1 MAEKRILLASASP
14 RRRELLHLIAPD
26 FECKAADA
34 DESLPDGIIPSDAV
48 LYLSKIKALALAPSD
63 KIIIGADTVV
73 ALGNK
78 IIGKPK
84 DEEDAFNILKSL
96 SGREHSVFTGVTII
110 CGTEMR
116 SFFCETKVCFY
127 ELSDDEI
134 HDYIKTGECLDKAGA
149 YGIQGK
155 GSLVVKKIDGDYF
168 NVVGLPVAEL
178 YRQLK
183 FFE

>member
-84 DEEDAFNILKSL
+84 DEEDAFSILKSL
-96 SGREHSVFTGVTII
+96 SGRETAFLPALQLFAAPKCVPFSVKQGFVFMNFRMTKYTI
-110 CGTEMR
+110 T
-116 SFFCETKVCFY
+116 
-127 ELSDDEI
+127 
-134 HDYIKTGECLDKAGA
+134 
-149 YGIQGK
+149 
-155 GSLVVKKIDGDYF
+155 
-168 NVVGLPVAEL
+168 
-178 YRQLK
+178 
-183 FFE
+183 

>member
-1 MAEKRILLASASP
+1 MAEKGILLASASP
-14 RRRELLHLIAPD
+14 RRRELLQLITPD
-26 FECKAADA
+26 FECRAADV
-34 DESLPDGIIPSDAV
+34 DESLPSGILPSDAV
-48 LYLSKIKALALAPSD
+48 LYLSKIKALAFAPCD

-73 ALGNK
+73 ALGDK

-84 DEEDAFNILKSL
+84 DENDAFDILKSL
-96 SGREHSVFTGVTII
+96 SGREHSVFTGVTLIN
-110 CGTEMR
+110 GNEMH
-116 SFFCETKVCFY
+116 SFFSETKVTFY

-134 HDYIKTGECLDKAGA
+134 HAYIKTGECLDKAGA

-155 GSLVVKKIDGDYF
+155 GSLLVKKIDGDYF

-183 FFE
+183 FFK

>member
-1 MAEKRILLASASP
+1 MAEKGILLASASP
-14 RRRELLHLIAPD
+14 RRHELLQLVAPN
-26 FECKAADA
+26 FECRAADV
-34 DESLPDGIIPSDAV
+34 DESLPSGILPSEAV
-48 LYLSKIKALALAPSD
+48 LYLSRIKALALAPSN

-73 ALGNK
+73 ALENK

-84 DEEDAFNILKSL
+84 DENDAFDILKSL
-96 SGREHSVFTGVTII
+96 SGREHSVFTGVTLIN
-110 CGTEMR
+110 GNEAR
-116 SFFCETKVCFY
+116 SFFCETKVTFY

-134 HDYIKTGECLDKAGA
+134 HAYIKTGECLDKAGA

-155 GSLVVKKIDGDYF
+155 GSLLVKKIDGDYF

-183 FFE
+183 FFK

>member
-1 MAEKRILLASASP
+1 MAEKEILLASASP
-14 RRRELLHLIAPD
+14 RRRELLHLITPD
-26 FECKAADA
+26 FECRAADV
-34 DESLPDGIIPSDAV
+34 DESLPSGILPSDAV
-48 LYLSKIKALALAPSD
+48 LYLSKIKALALAPCD

-84 DEEDAFNILKSL
+84 DENDAFNILESL
-96 SGREHSVFTGVTII
+96 SGREHSVFTGVTLIR
-110 CGTEMR
+110 GTEMR
-116 SFFCETKVCFY
+116 SFFSETKVTFY

-134 HDYIKTGECLDKAGA
+134 HAYIKTGECLDKAGA

-155 GSLVVKKIDGDYF
+155 GSLLVQKIDGDYF

-183 FFE
+183 FFK